1 MISRITAKKAL
12 EEFLSM
18 PINSSRPVLEK
29 FAALEGAVSVIE
41 EGKENFVYVPGKR
54 SDRAVLAAHADT
66 VWDEA
71 YVESGFKSR
80 PREKNGVY
88 SNGALRVRCG
98 IGADDRAG
106 CAMLWLLRESGH
118 SLLVTDG
125 EEKGMLGSGYIRN
138 HCPELFAEINDHSYI
153 IQADRR
159 NASDYKCYNLPVT
172 DEFRKFIEENTGY
185 SDAGKNAATDIV
197 ALCDKICGVNF
208 SVGYYNEH
216 HKEETLVF
224 DEWYNTL
231 CVIEKMISPPQKRFL
246 LAGS

>member
-18 PINSSRPVLEK
+18 PINSSCPVLEK

-118 SLLVTDG
+118 SLLILDG
-125 EEKGMLGSGYIRN
+125 EEHGQRGAWELRRF
-138 HCPELFAEINDHSYI
+138 HTELFAEINAHSYI
-153 IQADRR
+153 VQLDRR
-159 NASDYKCYNLPVT
+159 GSSDYKFYNIPVT
-172 DEFRKFIEENTGY
+172 EEFRAFVESSTGY
-185 SDAGKNAATDIV
+185 SDAGKNARTDIV
-197 ALCDKICGVNF
+197 VLCDTVCGVNF
-208 SVGYYNEH
+208 SVGYYDEH
-216 HKEETLVF
+216 TEKEKLVF
-224 DEWYNTL
+224 DEWYGTL
-231 CVIEKMISPPQKRFL
+231 CKVENMITPPQKRFPL
-246 LAGS
+246 PE

>member
-1 MISRITAKKAL
+1 MTDRETAKKVL
-12 EEFLSM
+12 EEILAS
-18 PINSSRPVLEK
+18 PIDDALPLLKK
-29 FAALEGAVSVIE
+29 FAALPGATARLE
-41 EGKENFVYVPGKR
+41 DGKYGFVYVPGKR
-54 SDRAVLAAHADT
+54 DDRVVLAAHADT
-66 VWDEA
+66 VWDKA
-71 YVESGFKSR
+71 YT
-80 PREKNGVY
+80 EKRRRGRIKCRDGVY
-88 SNGALRVRCG
+88 SSGNPFCG

-106 CAMLWLLRESGH
+106 CAILWLLRESGH

-125 EEKGMLGSGYIRN
+125 EEAGMLGSGYIRSS
-138 HCPELFAEINDHSYI
+138 CPELFAEINSHSYI

-185 SDAGKNAATDIV
+185 SDAGRNAATDIV

-224 DEWYNTL
+224 DEWYNTF
-231 CVIEKMISPPQKRFL
+231 CIIEKMITPPQKRFL

>member
-1 MISRITAKKAL
+1 MTDRETAKRVL
-12 EEFLSM
+12 EEILAS
-18 PINSSRPVLEK
+18 PIDDAAPLLKR
-29 FAALEGAVSVIE
+29 FAALPGATARLEGD
-41 EGKENFVYVPGKR
+41 KCDFVYVPGKR
-54 SDRAVLAAHADT
+54 DDRVLLAAHADT
-66 VWDEA
+66 VWDKE
-71 YVESGFKSR
+71 YTEKRRRGRIKC
-80 PREKNGVY
+80 KNGVY
-88 SNGALRVRCG
+88 SSTNPFCG

-172 DEFRKFIEENTGY
+172 DEFREFIEKNTGY
-185 SDAGKNAATDIV
+185 ADAGKNAATDIV
-197 ALCDKICGVNF
+197 ALCEKICGVNL

-216 HKEETLVF
+216 HKEEILVF

-231 CVIEKMISPPQKRFL
+231 ITIEKMTSPPQKRFL
-246 LAGS
+246 LSETV